1 MGFHIT
7 DMQLNVLF
15 QTWQTNYHIYAPRN
29 FSGGGRFS
37 DTDCIRYGKIEHADE
52 IVFDKKSDYSF
63 KEVLTPVSQTLFFFT
78 EGQTK
83 EADFP
88 QKGAVIFLR
97 SCDLYALKRLD
108 DMYLHNGPADY
119 YYQHLRDNIK
129 IVLMG
134 CEHSFENCFC
144 VSMGTNVSTKY
155 DMSIDRQP
163 DGTYLVDCKDEAW
176 VKQLVQAGC
185 EQQEVIPA
193 HVTENQVTVQVPE
206 NLTAEVAKST
216 MWEEYNS
223 RCINCGRCNFVC
235 PTCTCFT
242 MQDLFYNENG
252 KVGEREKISV
262 EDQQI
267 LQAAAILHDVAIK
280 YCKEHYNGDASQ
292 NNQKQ
297 VVSILVTRFLE
308 SANYLPSYVPK
319 IIELVNCHH
328 DYDKPKNK
336 LLQLLMEADLIVNCY
351 ENRPDYKKA
360 EYIKK
365 IFQTDGGKELMAL
378 CLKKEME

>member
-1 MGFHIT
+1 MGCHIT

-108 DMYLHNGPADY
+108 DMYLNNSPADY

-193 HVTENQVTVQVPE
+193 HVTENQVTVQVPK

-223 RCINCGRCNFVC
+223 RCINCRRCNFVC

-242 MQDLFYNENG
+242 MQDLFYSENG
-252 KVGEREKISV
+252 KVGERRRI
-262 EDQQI
+262 
-267 LQAAAILHDVAIK
+267 
-280 YCKEHYNGDASQ
+280 
-292 NNQKQ
+292 
-297 VVSILVTRFLE
+297 
-308 SANYLPSYVPK
+308 
-319 IIELVNCHH
+319 
-328 DYDKPKNK
+328 
-336 LLQLLMEADLIVNCY
+336 
-351 ENRPDYKKA
+351 
-360 EYIKK
+360 
-365 IFQTDGGKELMAL
+365 
-378 CLKKEME
+378 